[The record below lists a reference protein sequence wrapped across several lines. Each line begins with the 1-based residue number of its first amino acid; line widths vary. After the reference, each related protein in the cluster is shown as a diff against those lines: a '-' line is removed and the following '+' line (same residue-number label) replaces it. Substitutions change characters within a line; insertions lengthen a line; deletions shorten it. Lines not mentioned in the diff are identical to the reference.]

1 MEKQE
6 IHIDDIHRILFGQAP
21 PVFLLEVLIRT
32 TLIFIFLLFIVRW
45 LGKRMSGQLTI
56 MEMAVMLTLGG
67 IVSVGMQVPDRGILL
82 SMIVLL
88 GTVTFHRGLGKL
100 GFKSALIENLTQ
112 GEMSLLV
119 KDGIIQVKEMA
130 ICRISRQQLFAQ
142 LRGNN
147 IYHLGKI
154 KRVYLEACG
163 VFSIF
168 ETAEPQPGLSVL
180 PPDDQKIFD
189 VQSPV
194 RLIACTYCG
203 MVRSKQDEG
212 TLSKQDEGTLH
223 CDNCDC
229 TEWTDAVL

>member
-1 MEKQE
+1 MKKEE
-6 IHIDDIHRILFGQAP
+6 IHIDDIQRILFGQAP
-21 PVFLLEVLIRT
+21 PIFLLEVFVRT
-32 TLIFIFLLFIVRW
+32 LLIFVFLLFIVRW

-82 SMIVLL
+82 SMLVLL
-88 GTVTFHRGLGKL
+88 VTLTFHRGLGKL
-100 GFKSALIENLTQ
+100 GFKSARVENLTQ
-112 GEMSLLV
+112 GKMSLLV

-130 ICRISRQQLFAQ
+130 ICRISHQQLFAQ

-147 IYHLGKI
+147 IYQLGKI

-168 ETAEPQPGLSVL
+168 EIAEPKPGLPVL
-180 PPDDQKIFD
+180 PSDDQKMFD

-194 RLIACTYCG
+194 GLVACTYCG
-203 MVRSKQDEG
+203 MVTSKQQKG
-212 TLSKQDEGTLH
+212 TLN
-223 CDNCDC
+223 CDNCGGD
-229 TEWTDAVL
+229 EWTDAVL